1 MLMRIR
7 KVRAVYNENHTM
19 SIPVFTLRDFNAD
32 FDGDIL
38 NLVSLKID
46 QLKKEFDRNFNPK
59 KSLIISRNDGY
70 FNDNFN
76 LLKDEII
83 GLYQFNNCD

>member
-1 MLMRIR
+1 MRANLEAPR
-7 KVRAVYNENHTM
+7 
-19 SIPVFTLRDFNAD
+19 STLYVDED
-32 FDGDIL
+32 IVHLHWKQWIQVFDGDIL